1 MNHPNPPQDSLLVS
15 YLLLRKLIGLLGVA
29 LPFVLAIG
37 AALLSGLDVQ
47 DSVSAYYYTV
57 MRDVF
62 VGILFAIAVFMF
74 TYQGYDRQDNIVGNV
89 ACSGAIGVA
98 LFPVAPATG
107 GTLLQ
112 ENLGMLHYLSA
123 TVFFLML
130 AWFSLVLFRKTNPA
144 VPPTPEKLR
153 RNRVYYVCGVVILAA
168 IGMIALVKLVPGLQN
183 TVFLTDDPVFWLEA
197 LAVVAFGFSWLVKG
211 EAILA
216 DHP

>member
-1 MNHPNPPQDSLLVS
+1 MNHTTGSHGSLLLS
-15 YLLLRKLIGLLGVA
+15 YLWLRKLTGLLGVV

-37 AALLSGLDVQ
+37 AAVISGLDIQ
-47 DSVSAYYYTV
+47 DSVSAYYHTV

-74 TYQGYDRQDNIVGNV
+74 TYQGYDRQDNFVGNV
-89 ACSGAIGVA
+89 ACFGAMGVA
-98 LFPVAPATG
+98 LFPVAPAAG
-107 GTLLQ
+107 GTALQ
-112 ENLGMLHYLSA
+112 ETLGVLHYLSA

-144 VPPTPEKLR
+144 VPPTAEKLR
-153 RNRVYYVCGVVILAA
+153 RNRVYFVCGVIILSA
-168 IGMIALVKLVPGLQN
+168 IGMIAVLKLTPGLQDS
-183 TVFLTDDPVFWLEA
+183 VLLTDDPVFWLEA
-197 LAVVAFGFSWLVKG
+197 LAVTAFGFSWLVKG